1 METYKV
7 GIKSYSSIE
16 YNGENRSIVGEYW
29 TTVKAENERQA
40 KLLARENLSK
50 KIAMGEVFTWYN
62 IKLWKRIYIDLS
74 DMVIGE

>member
-16 YNGENRSIVGEYW
+16 YNCETRSIRGEYW

-40 KLLARENLSK
+40 KLLARENLAK
-50 KIAMGEVFTWYN
+50 KIAMGEIFTWYN
-62 IKLWKRIYIDLS
+62 IRLWKRIYIDLS
-74 DMVIGE
+74 DMVIGQ